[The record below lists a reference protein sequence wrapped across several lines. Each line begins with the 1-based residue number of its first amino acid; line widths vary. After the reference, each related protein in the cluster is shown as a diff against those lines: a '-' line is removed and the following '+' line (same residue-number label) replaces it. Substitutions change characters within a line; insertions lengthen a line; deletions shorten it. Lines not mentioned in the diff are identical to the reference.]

1 MQAAILNQTAALSY
15 AAAAPKTELVS
26 VKPDAV
32 QTDSFALKKS
42 FDDMIKDA
50 RAHDSV
56 QEKNAPAEK
65 TVQADSGD
73 KPVSDTQE
81 KVDAK
86 SREKTAETHRTDADD
101 GRKDVSSVKERIA
114 ESVKSTAP
122 EEGKNR
128 GCLENTKTLSEKTEK
143 TVQKK
148 LSSAG
153 KEELADALNAD
164 CLYEAASEIISADAS
179 IQQALLAKNTVP
191 QTSEASQSLSVPQDN
206 AEFSLEDSEIPAV
219 TAENPKRFSLDKDGK
234 IKVTDYRSEEKT
246 DFALE
251 KTDEKKSQL
260 KITDVKYDRNTAEM
274 TLDLAKADTAQMNIL
289 SSNSQTA
296 GANGSQF
303 QAMLTNQI
311 QQSAP
316 ELVKAGNI
324 ILKDNDVGQ
333 IRLVLNPESLG
344 NVKID
349 LHISEKN
356 ITGRIIVASAEAYN
370 AFKESA
376 DSLRQAFINS
386 GFETA
391 GFDLQF
397 AGQNASSGQQEQHRN
412 SDAHF
417 RMMHT
422 YGDYTAG
429 QYDGDLETEENY
441 AFSALNSVNIVA

>member
-26 VKPDAV
+26 VKPDAG
-32 QTDSFALKKS
+32 QADSFALKKS

-56 QEKNAPAEK
+56 QEKKAPAEK

-86 SREKTAETHRTDADD
+86 SHEKTAEIHRTNADNEK
-101 GRKDVSSVKERIA
+101 KDVSSVKERIA

-128 GCLENTKTLSEKTEK
+128 GRLENTKTPSEKTEK

-179 IQQALLAKNTVP
+179 VQALLAKKTVP
-191 QTSEASQSLSVPQDN
+191 QTSEASQPLSVPQDN

-234 IKVTDYRSEEKT
+234 VTDYRSEEKT
-246 DFALE
+246 DFASE
-251 KTDEKKSQL
+251 RTDEKKSQL

-274 TLDLAKADTAQMNIL
+274 TLDLAKADSAQMNIL

-324 ILKDNDVGQ
+324 ILKDNDAGQ
-333 IRLVLNPESLG
+333 IKLVLNPESLG

-397 AGQNASSGQQEQHRN
+397 AGQNTSGQQEQHRN

-441 AFSALNSVNIVA
+441 AFSAWNSVNIVA

>member
-86 SREKTAETHRTDADD
+86 SREKTAETHRTDADNE
-101 GRKDVSSVKERIA
+101 KKNVSFVKERIA

-122 EEGKNR
+122 EEGKNSGR
-128 GCLENTKTLSEKTEK
+128 LENTKTLSVKQEK

-148 LSSAG
+148 LPSAG
-153 KEELADALNAD
+153 KEELSDALNAERSYD
-164 CLYEAASEIISADAS
+164 AASEIISADAS
-179 IQQALLAKNTVP
+179 VQQAFFAKNTVP
-191 QTSEASQSLSVPQDN
+191 QTAEAPQPLSVPQDN

-219 TAENPKRFSLDKDGK
+219 MAEKPKRFSLDKDGK

-251 KTDEKKSQL
+251 KADEKKSQL

-274 TLDLAKADTAQMNIL
+274 TLDLAKADSVQMNIL

-296 GANGSQF
+296 SANGSQF

-333 IRLVLNPESLG
+333 IKLVLNPESLG

-397 AGQNASSGQQEQHRN
+397 AGQNTSGQQEQHRN

>member
-376 DSLRQAFINS
+376 DNLRQAFINS

-397 AGQNASSGQQEQHRN
+397 AGQNASGQQEQHQN

-417 RMMHT
+417 KMVRT

-441 AFSALNSVNIVA
+441 AFSARNSVNIVA

>member
-26 VKPDAV
+26 VKPDAG
-32 QTDSFALKKS
+32 QADSFAVKKS

-50 RAHDSV
+50 RTQDSV
-56 QEKNAPAEK
+56 QEKNVPTEK

-73 KPVSDTQE
+73 NPVSDTEE

-86 SREKTAETHRTDADD
+86 SHEKTAEIHRPNADNE
-101 GRKDVSSVKERIA
+101 KKNVSSVKERIA

-122 EEGKNR
+122 EEGKNSGR
-128 GCLENTKTLSEKTEK
+128 LENTKTLSVKQEK

-148 LSSAG
+148 LPSDD
-153 KEELADALNAD
+153 KEELSDALNAERSYD
-164 CLYEAASEIISADAS
+164 AASEIISADAS
-179 IQQALLAKNTVP
+179 VQQAFFAKNTVP
-191 QTSEASQSLSVPQDN
+191 QTAEAPLPLSVPQDN

-219 TAENPKRFSLDKDGK
+219 MAEKPKRFSLDKDGK

-251 KTDEKKSQL
+251 KADEKKSQL

-274 TLDLAKADTAQMNIL
+274 TLDLAKADSVQMNIL

-296 GANGSQF
+296 SANGSQF

-333 IRLVLNPESLG
+333 IKLVLNPESLG

-397 AGQNASSGQQEQHRN
+397 AGQNASGQQEQHQN

-441 AFSALNSVNIVA
+441 AFSARNSVNIVA

>member
-26 VKPDAV
+26 VKPDAG
-32 QTDSFALKKS
+32 QADSFALKKS

-50 RAHDSV
+50 RTHDSV

-128 GCLENTKTLSEKTEK
+128 GRLENTKTLSVKQEK

-148 LSSAG
+148 LASAG
-153 KEELADALNAD
+153 KEELSDALNAERSYD
-164 CLYEAASEIISADAS
+164 AASEIISADAS
-179 IQQALLAKNTVP
+179 VQQALFAKNTVP
-191 QTSEASQSLSVPQDN
+191 QTAEAPQPLSVLQDN
-206 AEFSLEDSEIPAV
+206 MEFSLEDSEIPAV
-219 TAENPKRFSLDKDGK
+219 MAEKPKRFSLDKDGK

-246 DFALE
+246 DFELE
-251 KTDEKKSQL
+251 KADEKKSQL

-274 TLDLAKADTAQMNIL
+274 TLDLAKADSVQMNIL

-296 GANGSQF
+296 SANGSQF

-333 IRLVLNPESLG
+333 IKLVLNPESLG

-397 AGQNASSGQQEQHRN
+397 AGQNTSGQQEQHRN

>member
-26 VKPDAV
+26 VKPDAG
-32 QTDSFALKKS
+32 QADSFAVKKS

-50 RAHDSV
+50 RTHDSV

-73 KPVSDTQE
+73 KPVSDTEE

-122 EEGKNR
+122 EDGKNSGR
-128 GCLENTKTLSEKTEK
+128 LENTKTLSVKQEK

-148 LSSAG
+148 LPSAG
-153 KEELADALNAD
+153 KEELSDALNAER
-164 CLYEAASEIISADAS
+164 LYDAASEIISADAS
-179 IQQALLAKNTVP
+179 VQQAFFAKNTVP
-191 QTSEASQSLSVPQDN
+191 QTAEAPQPLSVPQDN

-219 TAENPKRFSLDKDGK
+219 MAEKPKRFSLDKDGK

-251 KTDEKKSQL
+251 KADEKKSQL

-274 TLDLAKADTAQMNIL
+274 TLDLAKADSVQMNIL

-296 GANGSQF
+296 SANGSQF

-333 IRLVLNPESLG
+333 IKLVLNPESLG

-376 DSLRQAFINS
+376 DSLRQAFISS

-397 AGQNASSGQQEQHRN
+397 AGQNASGQQEQHQN

-417 RMMHT
+417 KMVRT

-441 AFSALNSVNIVA
+441 AFSARNSVNIVA

>member
-26 VKPDAV
+26 VKPDAG
-32 QTDSFALKKS
+32 QADSFALKKS

-128 GCLENTKTLSEKTEK
+128 GRLENTKTPSEKTEK

-191 QTSEASQSLSVPQDN
+191 QTSESPQPLSVPQDN

-219 TAENPKRFSLDKDGK
+219 MAEKPKRFSLDKDGK

-246 DFALE
+246 DFASE
-251 KTDEKKSQL
+251 RTDEKKSQL

-274 TLDLAKADTAQMNIL
+274 TLDLAKADSAQMNIL

-333 IRLVLNPESLG
+333 IKLVLNPESLG

-412 SDAHF
+412 SDAQL
-417 RMMHT
+417 RMART

-429 QYDGDLETEENY
+429 QYDGDIESGENY
-441 AFSALNSVNIVA
+441 AFSARNSVNIVA

>member
-26 VKPDAV
+26 VKPDAG
-32 QTDSFALKKS
+32 QADSFALKKS

-122 EEGKNR
+122 EEGKNCGR
-128 GCLENTKTLSEKTEK
+128 LENTKTPSEKTEK

-179 IQQALLAKNTVP
+179 VQQALFAKNTVP
-191 QTSEASQSLSVPQDN
+191 QTAEAPQPLSVPQDN

-219 TAENPKRFSLDKDGK
+219 MAEKPKRFSLDKDGK

-251 KTDEKKSQL
+251 KADEKKSQL

-274 TLDLAKADTAQMNIL
+274 TLDLAKADSVQMNIL

-296 GANGSQF
+296 SANGSQF

-333 IRLVLNPESLG
+333 IKLVLNPESLG

-397 AGQNASSGQQEQHRN
+397 AGQNTSGQQEQHRN

>member
-15 AAAAPKTELVS
+15 ATAAPKTELVS

-32 QTDSFALKKS
+32 QADSFALKKS

-50 RAHDSV
+50 RAQDSV
-56 QEKNAPAEK
+56 QEKNTPAEK
-65 TVQADSGD
+65 TVQADFGD
-73 KPVSDTQE
+73 KPVSDTEE

-101 GRKDVSSVKERIA
+101 GRKVVSSVKERIA

-122 EEGKNR
+122 EDGTNSGR
-128 GCLENTKTLSEKTEK
+128 LENTKTLSVKQEK

-148 LSSAG
+148 LPSAG
-153 KEELADALNAD
+153 KEELSDALNAERSYD
-164 CLYEAASEIISADAS
+164 AASEIISADAS
-179 IQQALLAKNTVP
+179 VQQAFFAKNTVP
-191 QTSEASQSLSVPQDN
+191 QTAEAPQPLSVPQDN

-219 TAENPKRFSLDKDGK
+219 MAEKPKRFSLDKDGK

-251 KTDEKKSQL
+251 KADEKKSQL
-260 KITDVKYDRNTAEM
+260 KITDVKYDRNSAEM
-274 TLDLAKADTAQMNIL
+274 TLDLAKADSVQMNIL

-296 GANGSQF
+296 SANGSQF

-333 IRLVLNPESLG
+333 IKLVLNPESLG

-397 AGQNASSGQQEQHRN
+397 AGQNASGQQEQHQN

-417 RMMHT
+417 KMVRT

-441 AFSALNSVNIVA
+441 AFSARKSVNIVA

>member
-26 VKPDAV
+26 VKPDAG
-32 QTDSFALKKS
+32 QADSFALKKS

-128 GCLENTKTLSEKTEK
+128 GRLENTKTPSEKTEK

-246 DFALE
+246 DFASE
-251 KTDEKKSQL
+251 RTDEKKSQL

-274 TLDLAKADTAQMNIL
+274 TLDLAKADSAQMNIL

-333 IRLVLNPESLG
+333 IKLVLNPESLG

-412 SDAHF
+412 SDAQL
-417 RMMHT
+417 RMART

-429 QYDGDLETEENY
+429 QYDGDIESGENY
-441 AFSALNSVNIVA
+441 AFSARNSVNIVA

>member
-26 VKPDAV
+26 VKPGTGQA
-32 QTDSFALKKS
+32 DSFALKKS

-56 QEKNAPAEK
+56 QEKNAPAEN

-128 GCLENTKTLSEKTEK
+128 GRLENTKTPSEKTEK

-179 IQQALLAKNTVP
+179 IQQALLAKKTVP
-191 QTSEASQSLSVPQDN
+191 QTSEASQPLSVPQDN

-251 KTDEKKSQL
+251 KADEKKSQL
-260 KITDVKYDRNTAEM
+260 KITDVKYDRNSAEM
-274 TLDLAKADTAQMNIL
+274 TLDLAKADSVQMNIL

-296 GANGSQF
+296 SANGSQF

-333 IRLVLNPESLG
+333 IKLVLNPESLG

-412 SDAHF
+412 SDAQL
-417 RMMHT
+417 RMART

-429 QYDGDLETEENY
+429 QYDGDIESGENY
-441 AFSALNSVNIVA
+441 AFSARNSVNIVA

>member
-26 VKPDAV
+26 VKPDAG
-32 QTDSFALKKS
+32 QADSFALKKS

-128 GCLENTKTLSEKTEK
+128 GRLENTKTPSEKTEK

-164 CLYEAASEIISADAS
+164 YLYEAASEIISADTS

-191 QTSEASQSLSVPQDN
+191 QTSESPQPLSVLQDN
-206 AEFSLEDSEIPAV
+206 MEFSLEDSEIPAV

-246 DFALE
+246 DFAPE

-333 IRLVLNPESLG
+333 IKLVLNPESLG

-376 DSLRQAFINS
+376 DSLRQAFISS

-397 AGQNASSGQQEQHRN
+397 AGQNASGKQEQHQN

-417 RMMHT
+417 KMVRT

-441 AFSALNSVNIVA
+441 AFSARNSVNIVA

>member
-26 VKPDAV
+26 VKPGTGQA
-32 QTDSFALKKS
+32 DSFALKKS

-128 GCLENTKTLSEKTEK
+128 GRLENTKTPSEKTEK

-191 QTSEASQSLSVPQDN
+191 QTSESPQPLSVPQDN

-219 TAENPKRFSLDKDGK
+219 MAEKPKRFSLDKDGK

-246 DFALE
+246 DFASE
-251 KTDEKKSQL
+251 RTDEKKSQL

-274 TLDLAKADTAQMNIL
+274 TLDLAKADSAQMNIL

-333 IRLVLNPESLG
+333 IKLVLNPESLG

-397 AGQNASSGQQEQHRN
+397 AGQNASGQQAQHRN

-441 AFSALNSVNIVA
+441 AFSAWNSVNIVA

>member
-26 VKPDAV
+26 VKPDAG
-32 QTDSFALKKS
+32 QADSFALKKS

-50 RAHDSV
+50 RAQASV
-56 QEKNAPAEK
+56 QEKNVPAEK

-128 GCLENTKTLSEKTEK
+128 GRLENTKTPSEKPEK

-148 LSSAG
+148 LPSAG
-153 KEELADALNAD
+153 KEELSDALNAERSYD
-164 CLYEAASEIISADAS
+164 AASEIISADAS
-179 IQQALLAKNTVP
+179 VQQAFFAKNTVP
-191 QTSEASQSLSVPQDN
+191 QTAEAPQPLSVPQDN
-206 AEFSLEDSEIPAV
+206 AEFSLEDSEISAV
-219 TAENPKRFSLDKDGK
+219 MAEKPKRFSLDKDGK

-246 DFALE
+246 DFAPE

-274 TLDLAKADTAQMNIL
+274 TLDLAKADSVQMNIL

-296 GANGSQF
+296 SANGSQF

-333 IRLVLNPESLG
+333 IKLVLNPESLG

-397 AGQNASSGQQEQHRN
+397 AGQNTSGQQEQHRN

>member
-26 VKPDAV
+26 VKPGTGQA
-32 QTDSFALKKS
+32 DSFALKKS

-81 KVDAK
+81 KVYAK

-128 GCLENTKTLSEKTEK
+128 GRLENTKTLSEKTEK

-296 GANGSQF
+296 SANGSQF

-333 IRLVLNPESLG
+333 IKLVLNPESLG

-397 AGQNASSGQQEQHRN
+397 AGQNASGQQEQHQN

-417 RMMHT
+417 KMVRT

>member
-26 VKPDAV
+26 VKPDAG
-32 QTDSFALKKS
+32 QADSFAVKKS

-50 RAHDSV
+50 RTQDSV
-56 QEKNAPAEK
+56 QEKNVPTEK

-73 KPVSDTQE
+73 NPVSDTEE

-101 GRKDVSSVKERIA
+101 GRKNVSSVKERIA

-122 EEGKNR
+122 EEGKNSGR
-128 GCLENTKTLSEKTEK
+128 LENTKTLSVKQEK

-148 LSSAG
+148 LPSAG
-153 KEELADALNAD
+153 KEELSDALNAERSYD
-164 CLYEAASEIISADAS
+164 AASEIISADTS
-179 IQQALLAKNTVP
+179 VQQAFFAKNTVP
-191 QTSEASQSLSVPQDN
+191 QTAEAPQPLSVPQDN

-219 TAENPKRFSLDKDGK
+219 MAEKPKRFSLDKDGK

-251 KTDEKKSQL
+251 KADEKKSQL

-274 TLDLAKADTAQMNIL
+274 TLDLAKADSVQMNIL

-296 GANGSQF
+296 SANGSQF

-333 IRLVLNPESLG
+333 IKLVLNPESLG

-397 AGQNASSGQQEQHRN
+397 AGQNTSGQQEQHRN

>member
-26 VKPDAV
+26 VKPDAG
-32 QTDSFALKKS
+32 QADSFAVKKS

-50 RAHDSV
+50 RTQDSV
-56 QEKNAPAEK
+56 QEKNVPTEK

-73 KPVSDTQE
+73 NPVSDTEE

-86 SREKTAETHRTDADD
+86 SHEKTAEIHRTNADNE
-101 GRKDVSSVKERIA
+101 KKNVSSVKARIA

-128 GCLENTKTLSEKTEK
+128 GRLENTKTPSEKTEK

-179 IQQALLAKNTVP
+179 VQALLAKKTVP
-191 QTSEASQSLSVPQDN
+191 QTSEASQPLSVPQDN

-246 DFALE
+246 DFASE
-251 KTDEKKSQL
+251 RTDEKKSQL

-274 TLDLAKADTAQMNIL
+274 TLDLAKADSAQMNIL

-333 IRLVLNPESLG
+333 IKLVLNPESLG

-397 AGQNASSGQQEQHRN
+397 AGQNASGQQEQHQN

-441 AFSALNSVNIVA
+441 AFSARNSVNIVA

>member
-26 VKPDAV
+26 VKPDAG
-32 QTDSFALKKS
+32 QADSFALKKS

-206 AEFSLEDSEIPAV
+206 AEFSLEDSEISAV
-219 TAENPKRFSLDKDGK
+219 MAEKPKRFSLDKDGK

-246 DFALE
+246 DFASE
-251 KTDEKKSQL
+251 RTDEKKSQL

-274 TLDLAKADTAQMNIL
+274 TLDLAKADSAQMNIL

-333 IRLVLNPESLG
+333 IKLVLNPESLG

-397 AGQNASSGQQEQHRN
+397 AGQNASGQQEQHQN

-417 RMMHT
+417 KMVRT

-441 AFSALNSVNIVA
+441 AFSAWNSVNIVA

>member
-32 QTDSFALKKS
+32 QADSFALKKS

-50 RAHDSV
+50 RAQASV
-56 QEKNAPAEK
+56 QEKNVPAEK

-73 KPVSDTQE
+73 KPVSDTEE

-86 SREKTAETHRTDADD
+86 SHEKTAEIHRTNADNE
-101 GRKDVSSVKERIA
+101 KKNVSSVKERIA

-128 GCLENTKTLSEKTEK
+128 GRLENTKTLSVKQEK

-148 LSSAG
+148 LPSAG
-153 KEELADALNAD
+153 KEELSDALNAERSYD
-164 CLYEAASEIISADAS
+164 AASEIISADAS
-179 IQQALLAKNTVP
+179 VQQAFFAKNTVP
-191 QTSEASQSLSVPQDN
+191 QTAEAPQPLSVPQDN

-219 TAENPKRFSLDKDGK
+219 MAEKPKRFSLDKDGK

-246 DFALE
+246 DFAPE

-333 IRLVLNPESLG
+333 IKLVLNPESLG

-397 AGQNASSGQQEQHRN
+397 AGQNASGQQEQHQN

-417 RMMHT
+417 KMVRT

-441 AFSALNSVNIVA
+441 AFSARNSVNIVA

>member
-26 VKPDAV
+26 VKPDAG
-32 QTDSFALKKS
+32 QADSFALKKS

-56 QEKNAPAEK
+56 QEKKAPAEK

-128 GCLENTKTLSEKTEK
+128 GRLENTKTPSEKTEK

-164 CLYEAASEIISADAS
+164 CLYEAASKIISADAS

-191 QTSEASQSLSVPQDN
+191 QTSEASQPLSVPQDN

-219 TAENPKRFSLDKDGK
+219 MAEKPKRFSLDKDGK

-333 IRLVLNPESLG
+333 IKLVLNPESLG

-397 AGQNASSGQQEQHRN
+397 AGQNASGQQEQHQN
-412 SDAHF
+412 SDAQL
-417 RMMHT
+417 RMART

-429 QYDGDLETEENY
+429 QYDGDIESGENY
-441 AFSALNSVNIVA
+441 AFSARNSVNIVA

>member
-26 VKPDAV
+26 VKPDAG
-32 QTDSFALKKS
+32 QADSFALKKS

-128 GCLENTKTLSEKTEK
+128 GRLENTKTPSEKTEK

-206 AEFSLEDSEIPAV
+206 AEFSLKDSEIPAV

-251 KTDEKKSQL
+251 KADEKKSQL

-333 IRLVLNPESLG
+333 IKLVLNPESLG

-397 AGQNASSGQQEQHRN
+397 AGQNASGQQEQHQN

-417 RMMHT
+417 KMERT

-441 AFSALNSVNIVA
+441 AFSARNSVNIVA

>member
-26 VKPDAV
+26 VKPDAG
-32 QTDSFALKKS
+32 QADSFALKKS

-56 QEKNAPAEK
+56 QEKKAPAEK

-128 GCLENTKTLSEKTEK
+128 GRLENTKTPSEKTEK

-179 IQQALLAKNTVP
+179 VQALLAKKTVP
-191 QTSEASQSLSVPQDN
+191 QTSEASQPLSVPQDN

-246 DFALE
+246 DFASE
-251 KTDEKKSQL
+251 RTDEKKSQL

-274 TLDLAKADTAQMNIL
+274 TLDLAKADSAQMNIL

-333 IRLVLNPESLG
+333 IKLVLNPESLG

-397 AGQNASSGQQEQHRN
+397 AGQNASGQQEQHQN

-441 AFSALNSVNIVA
+441 AFSARNSVNIVA